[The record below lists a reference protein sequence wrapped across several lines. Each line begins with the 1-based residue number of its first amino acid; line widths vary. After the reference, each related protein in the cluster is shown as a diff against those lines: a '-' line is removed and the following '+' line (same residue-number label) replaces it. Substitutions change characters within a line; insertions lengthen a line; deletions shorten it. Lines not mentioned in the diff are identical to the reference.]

1 MRFPDRDGLLA
12 ALPESHKTFLRDLAW
27 VHECELP
34 AGCAAVGEPASRLV
48 AVHAGLRS
56 LNEPSEPQLRVLR
69 LGATAV
75 LDAAATI
82 PQLSG
87 RGDVLV
93 TPRDLNDAQH
103 GGAAAD
109 GRPTRPVTL
118 LVSGHH
124 GMFDVS
130 NPTRMLVDSSAG
142 RHGRRIG
149 AVVFPGRTQVFSD
162 PD

>member
-56 LNEPSEPQLRVLR
+56 LSEPSEPQLRVLR
-69 LGATAV
+69 GGATAV
-75 LDAAATI
+75 LDAAAAI

-87 RGDVLV
+87 RGDVLP
-93 TPRDLNDAQH
+93 TPRDLNDAK
-103 GGAAAD
+103 GD
-109 GRPTRPVTL
+109 GRPPRPVTL